1 MELGLV
7 GSGSGQYVEFALP
20 YLTSYKP
27 FIAVYDVSGVRIVEG
42 GNVVRAQVV
51 GSDYAVVKGYFVNAK
66 PYIVD
71 VSISGDGA
79 RFLPALFNQLI
90 SRASQGNGGDALL
103 YILEFR
109 IPNDV
114 GVSVKF
120 HKEVRR
126 CFFKYGHAWVGREV
140 CFDVDRWR
148 EAISKY
154 GGNYFIRIYPVH
166 MSVNDALRI
175 VDSIIN
181 SIRGRINYLSEDLKY
196 ELRAYRRARLKNL
209 INELNEVLRGWE
221 GFRASLV
228 RGNAVVRERW

>member
-1 MELGLV
+1 M
-7 GSGSGQYVEFALP
+7 EFALP
-20 YLTSYKP
+20 YLSPYRP
-27 FIAVYDVSGVRIVEG
+27 FIAIYDVSGVRVVEG

-51 GSDYAVVKGYFVNAK
+51 GNDYAVVKGYFVNSR
-66 PYIVD
+66 PYIID
-71 VSISGDGA
+71 VSIGGDGA

-90 SRASQGNGGDALL
+90 SRASQGGGDALL

-114 GVSVKF
+114 DISVKF
-120 HKEVRR
+120 HKEIKR
-126 CFFKYGHAWVGREV
+126 CFFKYGHAWVGHEI
-140 CFDVDRWR
+140 CLDVDRWKEVLSR
-148 EAISKY
+148 Y
-154 GGNYFIRIYPVH
+154 GSNYFIKVYPVRV
-166 MSVNDALRI
+166 SVNDALRI

-196 ELRAYRRARLKNL
+196 ELRAYRRARLRNL

-228 RGNAVVRERW
+228 RGNAVVREQQ